1 MTNKFGDL
9 GKNNRKYQ
17 EGKGGI
23 GYLTIK
29 FAGRVMIGQR
39 RKKDA
44 IKRLKRGGRGI
55 KERTIQGSGESSLGG
70 RGL

>member
-1 MTNKFGDL
+1 MQTKNIVKSEKCQHKSQERKKVIGHLTNKFGDL

-39 RKKDA
+39 RKKM
-44 IKRLKRGGRGI
+44 
-55 KERTIQGSGESSLGG
+55 Q
-70 RGL
+70 